1 MRTKDSDKI
10 FALYDE
16 EDRPLGCFDREQLS
30 SLLKIDGARL
40 NNVMCRIRNKY
51 TEGVYY
57 KGQCYRVYV
66 YEKDKEENN
75 IQYRKMRKEI

>member
-1 MRTKDSDKI
+1 MTTKTFDDNKI

-16 EDRPLGCFDREQLS
+16 KDRPLGCFDRKQLS
-30 SLLKIDGARL
+30 KLLNLDGARL
-40 NNVMCRIRNKY
+40 NNVMCRIRKKR

-66 YEKDKEENN
+66 YEEDKEENN
-75 IQYRKMRKEI
+75 IIRHR